1 MMFFSTYNTSR
12 IDLGKSQ
19 FMNYQG
25 TGITQFLVI
34 FPVLGIPALVYLL
47 FNYFGIPQYNFY
59 ALGII
64 GATGIVFNRYLIQMV
79 ANQFVKRKYKM
90 AVGFRQK

>member
-1 MMFFSTYNTSR
+1 MFFCTFNTSY

-34 FPVLGIPALVYLL
+34 LPIIGFPILIYYLHIILGILPFYFYTIAVTGLIGIAL
-47 FNYFGIPQYNFY
+47 NKYF
-59 ALGII
+59 LEL
-64 GATGIVFNRYLIQMV
+64 IVSRFKY
-79 ANQFVKRKYKM
+79 RKYKM

>member
-1 MMFFSTYNTSR
+1 MMFFCTFNTSR

-34 FPVLGIPALVYLL
+34 IPVMGIPILVYMV
-47 FNYFGIPQYNFY
+47 FNYLGFPQYNFY

-64 GATGIVFNRYLIQMV
+64 GATGIAFNKYLIQLV